1 MISNLLKSY
10 LDDFM
15 PILSQPDLNEVVFN
29 KEKEY
34 FLHRPKEKVR
44 GVLMKNLLMIICW
57 FFVSN

>member
-29 KEKEY
+29 T
-34 FLHRPKEKVR
+34 P
-44 GVLMKNLLMIICW
+44 
-57 FFVSN
+57 

>member
-15 PILSQPDLNEVVFN
+15 PILSQPNLNEVVFN

-34 FLHRPKEKVR
+34 FLH
-44 GVLMKNLLMIICW
+44 
-57 FFVSN
+57 